1 MSNVKELRAMKSV
14 SRSWKNVLKKKAA
27 FVLAVSIVCLLTS
40 CKPQKQAIV
49 RQQAIPVPT
58 VKIDTCFVFHK
69 DTAFVIETD
78 TFRIETIVRDTLIT
92 QHIETKPYYITTTD
106 TIYIE
111 APKQTQKT
119 DKNAPKKEI
128 KQARAKTFAAT
139 LFLSLVCFILAV
151 LAANRKK

>member
-1 MSNVKELRAMKSV
+1 M
-14 SRSWKNVLKKKAA
+14 
-27 FVLAVSIVCLLTS
+27 
-40 CKPQKQAIV
+40 

-78 TFRIETIVRDTLIT
+78 TFRIETLIRDTLIS

-111 APKQTQKT
+111 QDEQKT
-119 DKNAPKKEI
+119 EV
-128 KQARAKTFAAT
+128 KQAKQERNMAAALFIFVCLLLFFLAKT
-139 LFLSLVCFILAV
+139 L
-151 LAANRKK
+151 KK

>member
-1 MSNVKELRAMKSV
+1 MKNVSK
-14 SRSWKNVLKKKAA
+14 SWKNVLKKKAA

-49 RQQAIPVPT
+49 RQQAIPVP
-58 VKIDTCFVFHK
+58 VLKIDTCFVFHK

-78 TFRIETIVRDTLIT
+78 TFRIETLIRDTLIS

-111 APKQTQKT
+111 QDEQKT
-119 DKNAPKKEI
+119 EV
-128 KQARAKTFAAT
+128 KQAKQERNMAAALFIFVCLLLFFLAKT
-139 LFLSLVCFILAV
+139 L
-151 LAANRKK
+151 KK

>member
-1 MSNVKELRAMKSV
+1 MKNV
-14 SRSWKNVLKKKAA
+14 SRSWKNALKKKAA
-27 FVLAVSIVCLLTS
+27 CVLAVSIVCLLTS

-49 RQQAIPVPT
+49 RQQAIPVQS

-78 TFRIETIVRDTLIT
+78 TFRIETLIRDTLIS

-111 APKQTQKT
+111 QDEQKT
-119 DKNAPKKEI
+119 EV
-128 KQARAKTFAAT
+128 KQAKQERNMAAALFIFVCLLLFFLAKT
-139 LFLSLVCFILAV
+139 L
-151 LAANRKK
+151 KK

>member
-1 MSNVKELRAMKSV
+1 MKKRAV
-14 SRSWKNVLKKKAA
+14 

-49 RQQAIPVPT
+49 RQQAIPVQS

-69 DTAFVIETD
+69 DTAFVVETD
-78 TFRIETIVRDTLIT
+78 TFRIETIIRDTVIT

-111 APKQTQKT
+111 QDEQKT
-119 DKNAPKKEI
+119 EV
-128 KQARAKTFAAT
+128 KQAKQERNMAAALFIFVCLLLFFLAKT
-139 LFLSLVCFILAV
+139 L
-151 LAANRKK
+151 KK

>member
-1 MSNVKELRAMKSV
+1 MKSV
-14 SRSWKNVLKKKAA
+14 SRSWKNALKKKAA
-27 FVLAVSIVCLLTS
+27 CVLAVSIVCLLTS

-49 RQQAIPVPT
+49 RQQAIPVPS

-78 TFRIETIVRDTLIT
+78 TFRIETLIRDTLIS

-111 APKQTQKT
+111 QDEQKT
-119 DKNAPKKEI
+119 EV
-128 KQARAKTFAAT
+128 KQAKQERNMAAALFIFVCLLLFFLAKT
-139 LFLSLVCFILAV
+139 L
-151 LAANRKK
+151 KK

>member
-1 MSNVKELRAMKSV
+1 MKNVSK
-14 SRSWKNVLKKKAA
+14 SWKNVLKKKAA

-49 RQQAIPVPT
+49 RQQAIPVPS

-78 TFRIETIVRDTLIT
+78 TFRIETLIRDTLIS

-111 APKQTQKT
+111 QDEQKT
-119 DKNAPKKEI
+119 EV
-128 KQARAKTFAAT
+128 KQAKQERNMAAALFIFVCLLLFFLAKT
-139 LFLSLVCFILAV
+139 L
-151 LAANRKK
+151 KK

>member
-1 MSNVKELRAMKSV
+1 MKSV
-14 SRSWKNVLKKKAA
+14 SRSWKNALKKRAV

-49 RQQAIPVPT
+49 RQQAIPVQS

-78 TFRIETIVRDTLIT
+78 TFRIETLIRDTLIS

-106 TIYIE
+106 TVFINTTS
-111 APKQTQKT
+111 TQKSEQKHT
-119 DKNAPKKEI
+119 EEAKQIKKERNI
-128 KQARAKTFAAT
+128 AT
-139 LFLSLVCFILAV
+139 GLLLVVSILLFMLT
-151 LAANRKK
+151 RKK

>member
-1 MSNVKELRAMKSV
+1 MKNV
-14 SRSWKNVLKKKAA
+14 SRSWKNALKKRAA

-49 RQQAIPVPT
+49 RQQTIPVQS

-78 TFRIETIVRDTLIT
+78 TFRIETLIRDTLIS
-92 QHIETKPYYITTTD
+92 QHIETKPYFITTTD

-111 APKQTQKT
+111 QDEQKT
-119 DKNAPKKEI
+119 EV
-128 KQARAKTFAAT
+128 KQAKQERNMAAALFIFVCLLLFFLAKT
-139 LFLSLVCFILAV
+139 L
-151 LAANRKK
+151 KK

>member
-1 MSNVKELRAMKSV
+1 MKSV
-14 SRSWKNVLKKKAA
+14 SRSWKNVLKKRAA

-49 RQQAIPVPT
+49 RQQAIPVPS

-78 TFRIETIVRDTLIT
+78 TFRIETLIRDTLIT

-111 APKQTQKT
+111 QDEQKT
-119 DKNAPKKEI
+119 EV
-128 KQARAKTFAAT
+128 KQAKQERNMAAALFIFVCLLLFFLAKT
-139 LFLSLVCFILAV
+139 L
-151 LAANRKK
+151 KK

>member
-1 MSNVKELRAMKSV
+1 MKNV
-14 SRSWKNVLKKKAA
+14 SRSWKNVLRKRAA

-49 RQQAIPVPT
+49 RQQAIPVP
-58 VKIDTCFVFHK
+58 VLKIDTCFVFHK

-78 TFRIETIVRDTLIT
+78 TFRIETLIRDTLIS

-111 APKQTQKT
+111 QDEQKT
-119 DKNAPKKEI
+119 EV
-128 KQARAKTFAAT
+128 KQAKQERNMAAALFIFVCLLLFFLAKT
-139 LFLSLVCFILAV
+139 L
-151 LAANRKK
+151 KK

>member
-1 MSNVKELRAMKSV
+1 MKSV
-14 SRSWKNVLKKKAA
+14 SRSWKNALKKKAA
-27 FVLAVSIVCLLTS
+27 CVLAVSIVCLLTS

-49 RQQAIPVPT
+49 RQQAIPVPS

-78 TFRIETIVRDTLIT
+78 TFRIETLIRDTLIS

-111 APKQTQKT
+111 TPTQVQKT
-119 DKNAPKKEI
+119 DKKDQKEEI
-128 KQARAKTFAAT
+128 KQIRKEAVVAT
-139 LFLSLVCFILAV
+139 LFVVAVSLLLYLLA
-151 LAANRKK
+151 KKK